1 MKFSIAEETAEAERI
16 SKLEAVCILISI
28 AFDYFRRWLHQRGVS
43 HVVHHIV
50 QNNHTDPN
58 YLPYELL
65 INFMFGI
72 ISCYMLSEAKKAHSN
87 KLGSYHEIAFYY
99 FKDRTVIY
107 VICFQYGVT
116 LLYLSSYALQF
127 ISGSVTEFLIKDD
140 YSEFNR
146 DTAKYKITK
155 LVLTL
160 LFFMDCCVS
169 SLV

>member
-28 AFDYFRRWLHQRGVS
+28 AFGVGYIN
-43 HVVHHIV
+43 VV

-155 LVLTL
+155 LVLI
-160 LFFMDCCVS
+160 
-169 SLV
+169 LVIGAVIYPQSVKLNY